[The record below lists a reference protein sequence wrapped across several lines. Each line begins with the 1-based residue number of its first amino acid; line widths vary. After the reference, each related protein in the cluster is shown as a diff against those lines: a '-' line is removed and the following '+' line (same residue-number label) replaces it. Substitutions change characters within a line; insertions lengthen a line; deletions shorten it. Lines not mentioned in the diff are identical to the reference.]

1 MKYILSL
8 GISLLSLII
17 GIIVMV
23 GGYIVYGKQGF
34 FEGAPAWILGPL
46 GAPTTF
52 LSWIIDKIGLS
63 KTIISQY
70 FWICFLYLLQYQLI
84 AFLIYKEIIKLT
96 KKSGIIYLIII
107 FVIIL
112 ISAKIMWHIV
122 MGQWILKQ

>member
-8 GISLLSLII
+8 GISILSIII

-23 GGYIVYGKQGF
+23 GGYIIYGKQGF
-34 FEGAPAWILGPL
+34 LEGAPAWILGPL

-52 LSWIIDKIGLS
+52 LSWIIAKINLS
-63 KTIISQY
+63 NSIISQY

-84 AFLIYKEIIKLT
+84 AVLIYKEIISLT

-112 ISAKIMWHIV
+112 ISAKIMWNII
-122 MGQWILKQ
+122 MGHWLL